1 MGVRMDE
8 IKTDF
13 ETYAY
18 RDELNEKPVRQS

>member
-1 MGVRMDE
+1 MGVRIDE

-18 RDELNEKPVRQS
+18 RDELNEKTVRQY